1 MKKLKLSLLI
11 AFLGFISVVT
21 AQNVSFSVKGGVN
34 MSSFYGDN
42 LTDKTAKPGFHLG
55 LGADLEVM
63 PSVSL
68 QSGLFFSTKGAK
80 YIHNEP
86 STTDKNIEYSVDAF
100 YVNLPVHVAYKLEVT
115 PGTKVVFHAGP
126 YVAYGVGGKRNIV
139 SGWKQGDELVLG
151 PKESNTFNKDGGL
164 KPFDTGVGV
173 GIGAEFGKLI
183 LDLGWDMGL
192 INIARMNKGIA
203 SIDKE
208 NIRNQTAY
216 LSIGYKF

>member
-11 AFLGFISVVT
+11 AFLGIISLVS
-21 AQNVSFSVKGGVN
+21 AQTVSLSVKGGLN

-42 LTDKTAKPGFHLG
+42 LSEKTAKPGFHLG
-55 LGADLEVM
+55 VAADLEVM

-80 YIHNEP
+80 YKHNEP
-86 STTDKNIEYSVDAF
+86 SAGDIEYDVNAF

-126 YVAYGVGGKRNIV
+126 YVAYGIGGKRNIV
-139 SGWKQGDELVLG
+139 NGWEQGKVEVLG
-151 PKESNTFNKDGGL
+151 QKEQNTFSKVGGL

-192 INIARMNKGIA
+192 LNISRMNKGIA
-203 SIDKE
+203 AIDKE
-208 NIRNQTAY
+208 NIGNQTAY
-216 LSIGYKF
+216 LSLGYKF